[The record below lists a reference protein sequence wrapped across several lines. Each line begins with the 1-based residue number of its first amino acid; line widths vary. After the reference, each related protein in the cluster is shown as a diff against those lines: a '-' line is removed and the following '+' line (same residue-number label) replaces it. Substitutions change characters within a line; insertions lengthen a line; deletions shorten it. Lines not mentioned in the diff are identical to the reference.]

1 MRVRERKRAG
11 VTLIEMMMVVLIIS
25 LVAGLSFPSVTSG
38 LDSIRMRSAADSVA
52 AFLTLSANQVERRE
66 EPLEL
71 VFSRGD
77 NLLAA
82 RGLRGKFHR
91 ELALPEGV
99 MLRGVLPMAQDD
111 LAGTRTI
118 LIFPGAS
125 VPQIGVV
132 LENSRG
138 QRRVVTLDPISGV
151 ARVEEPKQP
160 AQ

>member
-1 MRVRERKRAG
+1 MRGDRRAG

-25 LVAGLSFPSVTSG
+25 LVAGLSFPSVTTG

-52 AFLTLSANQVERRE
+52 AFLTAAANQVERRE

-71 VFSRGD
+71 VFSRNE

-82 RGLRGKFHR
+82 RGLRGRYHR
-91 ELALPEGV
+91 EFALPDGV
-99 MLRGVLPMAQDD
+99 LLRGVLPATDAD
-111 LAGTRTI
+111 FSGVRTI

-132 LENSRG
+132 LENRRG
-138 QRRVVTLDPISGV
+138 QRRVVQLDPITGM
-151 ARVEEPKQP
+151 AKVEEPR
-160 AQ
+160 